1 MNSLVKNDNVQKR
14 VNGNNIL
21 LKKAKNDNIQKRVIG
36 NSILLKKAIKRPF
49 DFIFT
54 PTCLIRV
61 GRISFENF
69 SS

>member
-14 VNGNNIL
+14 V
-21 LKKAKNDNIQKRVIG
+21 KG